1 MRAGVLAGGDRTD
14 QRPPLT
20 LRQPRL
26 GRRADQGVP
35 EQSHIACPLSTQP
48 LIGIHNR
55 SISSHHRLGQ
65 PVGCPPASLPN
76 QGAAASGVN
85 SCCDSDPRQPAA
97 QEQPAGQH
105 AGQRPTRKSPR
116 PRPAATHRRRHDL
129 PHRLHQLPDRRARRD
144 HRRRRRRVQPPHP
157 PSRQHTESCHVRA
170 RRNQPR
176 TVPSARPS
184 RAASERN
191 PAPPAAASS
200 ATPIVSV
207 ESARRTS
214 TDGGSSTC
222 VTPQPRHR
230 ARRGRTTPSSP
241 RTRRALANPHG
252 AKTCPHRQASSPTAN
267 PCSITTSLT
276 TITTGALLRVK
287 RRPSRP
293 AKTGRAAALQT
304 TSPII
309 APTHPHHDAARHP
322 SDITSTNTHPHAQR
336 RDDST
341 TPSPQV
347 TLNTWSSSRSRS
359 GIDPVSTEGD
369 QLLRVLEEDG
379 APVEQEKI
387 DAAWNLALKHRV
399 DDRDSCAVRP
409 VSHDE
414 PVAQARQLLTR
425 AARHADLRHDPHS
438 RPRHQVAPI
447 RPRAQPHVLGRDHA
461 PCVHTSGCRVRRE
474 RPDAK
479 QPPVVLQGS
488 EHWRQ
493 SAQSGRRL
501 LIYAM
506 EH

>member
-1 MRAGVLAGGDRTD
+1 MT
-14 QRPPLT
+14 
-20 LRQPRL
+20 
-26 GRRADQGVP
+26 
-35 EQSHIACPLSTQP
+35 
-48 LIGIHNR
+48 
-55 SISSHHRLGQ
+55 
-65 PVGCPPASLPN
+65 
-76 QGAAASGVN
+76 
-85 SCCDSDPRQPAA
+85 
-97 QEQPAGQH
+97 
-105 AGQRPTRKSPR
+105 
-116 PRPAATHRRRHDL
+116 
-129 PHRLHQLPDRRARRD
+129 PH
-144 HRRRRRRVQPPHP
+144 
-157 PSRQHTESCHVRA
+157 T
-170 RRNQPR
+170 
-176 TVPSARPS
+176 
-184 RAASERN
+184 
-191 PAPPAAASS
+191 
-200 ATPIVSV
+200 
-207 ESARRTS
+207 
-214 TDGGSSTC
+214 
-222 VTPQPRHR
+222 
-230 ARRGRTTPSSP
+230 
-241 RTRRALANPHG
+241 
-252 AKTCPHRQASSPTAN
+252 
-267 PCSITTSLT
+267 
-276 TITTGALLRVK
+276 
-287 RRPSRP
+287 
-293 AKTGRAAALQT
+293 AALQT